1 MEHTVCQVLMSIRKR
16 KQSKAMMDHTELM
29 NQLVNLVGPF
39 ESPSSIHLNINLQD
53 YPALQGDD
61 EELVRNIYEFVAN
74 DVAIFA
80 LV

>member
-1 MEHTVCQVLMSIRKR
+1 MSIRKR
-16 KQSKAMMDHTELM
+16 KQSKAMTDHTELL

-39 ESPSSIHLNINLQD
+39 ESPSSIHLNNHLQD
-53 YPALQGDD
+53 YPALQGD
-61 EELVRNIYEFVAN
+61 EELVRNIYEFLAN